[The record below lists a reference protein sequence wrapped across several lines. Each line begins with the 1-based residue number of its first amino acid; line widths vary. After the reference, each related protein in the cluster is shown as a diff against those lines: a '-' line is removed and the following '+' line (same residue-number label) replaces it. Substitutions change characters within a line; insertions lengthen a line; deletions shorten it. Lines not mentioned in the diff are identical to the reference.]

1 MNTNSWPAKTQ
12 SISLWN
18 VFPTF
23 LGPKVIRRKSNSPN
37 DVAMAVLGISPL
49 GKSGSGDSLSAAA
62 AAEVCEK
69 ME

>member
-23 LGPKVIRRKSNSPN
+23 LGPKIIRRKSNSPN
-37 DVAMAVLGISPL
+37 DVAMAVLGILPL
-49 GKSGSGDSLSAAA
+49 GKSGSCDSLSAAA